1 MTALLTLR
9 LRAGLLRTARMAPRK
24 ILFAVTI
31 WGIVAVARADFF
43 NFNPTSTG
51 HVTYPSW
58 IPRRPVAS
66 AREHAQLSF
75 PIQPVSKDYDL
86 VLTVVF
92 QEELGAY
99 LSVYWQDRDGNRQL
113 LCPNLFENINL
124 LNQRTLLISRA
135 IMGGPGKVILQSSQR
150 VLNVLRVRL
159 EWARPGVV
167 RLVDSIPNGALIATG
182 GKFYAAEEV
191 DGTPL
196 TPVADVWEGTTLM
209 TSVTDQAER
218 IEQGVAFPVDIDAK
232 VKRARVEVLV
242 NGLPLD
248 GSIRLWVNRQP
259 AGTLSVEVPD
269 LNDPGYSSDGSFI
282 GWRKAVLLLSPGLLT
297 VGENSFQFEGP
308 ANQPL
313 AIRDFLLQ
321 LTYLAN

>member
-1 MTALLTLR
+1 MAVRTVLFTL
-9 LRAGLLRTARMAPRK
+9 ATC
-24 ILFAVTI
+24 
-31 WGIVAVARADFF
+31 GIIAVARADYF
-43 NFNPTSTG
+43 NFDPTSTG

-58 IPRRPVAS
+58 IPRRPVAT
-66 AREHAQLSF
+66 ARDHAELSF
-75 PIQPVSKDYDL
+75 PIQPVPNDYDL

-92 QEELGAY
+92 QEELGAF

-135 IMGGPGKVILQSSQR
+135 AMGGPGKVILQSSQR
-150 VLNVLRVRL
+150 ILNVLRVRL

-167 RLVDSIPNGALIATG
+167 RLVDGIPNGALITTG
-182 GKFYAAEEV
+182 EKVYAAEEV
-191 DGTPL
+191 DGSPL
-196 TPVADVWEGTTLM
+196 TPVADDWQGVTLT

-218 IEQGVAFPVDIDAK
+218 IEQGVAFPVGIDAK

-248 GSIRLWVNRQP
+248 GSVRLWVNRQL
-259 AGTLSVEVPD
+259 AGSLSVDVPD
-269 LNDPGYSSDGSFI
+269 LNDPGYSPNGSFI
-282 GWRKAVLLLSPGLLT
+282 GWRKAVLSLPASLLT
-297 VGENSFQFEGP
+297 VGENTFQFEGP
-308 ANQPL
+308 PNQPL

-321 LTYLAN
+321 LTYAAN

>member
-1 MTALLTLR
+1 MRIFALR
-9 LRAGLLRTARMAPRK
+9 LRAGLLITARMPARTMLLALA
-24 ILFAVTI
+24 IGGAV
-31 WGIVAVARADFF
+31 AAARADYF
-43 NFNPTSTG
+43 NFDPTATG

-58 IPRRPVAS
+58 VPTRPVATP
-66 AREHAQLSF
+66 REHAELAF
-75 PIQPVSKDYDL
+75 PIQPVSNDYDL

-99 LSVYWQDRDGNRQL
+99 LSVYWQDGDGNRQL
-113 LCPNLFENINL
+113 LCPNLFENISL
-124 LNQRTLLISRA
+124 VNQRTLLISRA

-150 VLNVLRVRL
+150 VLNVIRVRL

-167 RLVDSIPNGALIATG
+167 RLVDSVPNGALIATG

-196 TPVADVWEGTTLM
+196 TPVADDWQGTTLM

-218 IEQGVAFPVDIDAK
+218 VEQGVVFPVVIDAK
-232 VKRARVEVLV
+232 VRRARVEVLV

-248 GSIRLWVNRQP
+248 GIFRLWVNRQL
-259 AGTLSVEVPD
+259 AGTLSVDVPD
-269 LNDPGYSSDGSFI
+269 LNDPGYSPDGTFI
-282 GWRKAVLLLSPGLLT
+282 GWRKAVLLLAPSLLV
-297 VGENSFQFEGP
+297 VGENTFQFEGP
-308 ANQPL
+308 ANQSL

-321 LTYLAN
+321 LTYTAN

>member
-1 MTALLTLR
+1 MRLLTLR
-9 LRAGLLRTARMAPRK
+9 RRAGLLITARMAVRT
-24 ILFAVTI
+24 IFFALAACGLIT
-31 WGIVAVARADFF
+31 VARADYF
-43 NFNPTSTG
+43 NFDPTATG

-58 IPRRPVAS
+58 VPHRPVAA
-66 AREHAQLSF
+66 AREHAELSF
-75 PIQPVSKDYDL
+75 PIQPVPNDYDL

-135 IMGGPGKVILQSSQR
+135 VLGGPGKVILQSSQR

-167 RLVDSIPNGALIATG
+167 RLVDGVPNGALIATG
-182 GKFYAAEEV
+182 EKFYAAEEV
-191 DGTPL
+191 DGSPL
-196 TPVADVWEGTTLM
+196 TPVADDWQGATLT
-209 TSVTDQAER
+209 TSVTDQPER
-218 IEQGVAFPVDIDAK
+218 IEQGVAFPVGIDAK
-232 VKRARVEVLV
+232 VRRARVEVLV

-248 GSIRLWVNRQP
+248 GVVRLWVNRRL
-259 AGTLSVEVPD
+259 AGTLSVDVPD
-269 LNDPGYSSDGSFI
+269 LNDPGYSPDGSFI
-282 GWRKAVLLLSPGLLT
+282 GWRKAVLSLPASLLI
-297 VGENSFQFEGP
+297 VGENTFQFEGP
-308 ANQPL
+308 ANQAL

-321 LTYLAN
+321 LTYAPN